1 MENRLPMKMKK
12 KTKNNNNDDNSAAR
26 SLHRWAKNVAP

>member
-1 MENRLPMKMKK
+1 MENRLPMKK

-26 SLHRWAKNVAP
+26 SLHRWAKNIAP